1 MKILAALL
9 HPLLPAA
16 AALLLAP
23 GAAAQ
28 GAYLVNIATRAPV
41 GGAAGTPIPG
51 FVLAGAGSKPVL
63 VRAAGPGLGAF
74 GVAGTL
80 ADPRVELFG
89 GSTRLAEND
98 NWTTA
103 DAAVMA
109 RVGAFAFPGGSRD
122 AALVAS
128 LRSGDH
134 SVPVLAADSGSGVA
148 LVEVYDTAPGIGPAI
163 VNASTRAFVGTG
175 DNVLIP
181 GFVVGGTGTMRL
193 LIRAVGPALA
203 GFGVAGALAD
213 PTITLYR
220 DGRALWTN
228 DNWSASEQA
237 AELANAAA
245 AVGAFALTAGGRDAA
260 MLVTVSPGAYSAVVS
275 GVGGTSGTALVELY
289 VVPPGA
295 VTLKEGEWSAR
306 ANLLEPNSEM
316 SVAELD
322 GRIYIVGGYPATRV
336 SVPTVQV
343 YDTATDS
350 WSLGAP
356 LPVALNH
363 TVSAAVNGR
372 LYVIGGQPSAGG
384 SGPWVNTVYEYDPAR
399 RTWST
404 RAPMPTARGGGA
416 GAVIDGK
423 IYVAGGRP
431 PRGNDFAVYDPAANS
446 WRTLPDLPSQR
457 NHVGA
462 VALGG
467 KFYVMGGRLESG
479 FESAMTAV
487 VEVYDPVANQW
498 STRAPMPRPRGGLNA
513 VVAHGYIHAFG
524 GEGTNDTPTGVFP
537 DHDVYDPAR
546 NVWIKLPPMPVPV
559 HGVTGCSFINGL
571 IHLTGGGM
579 MEGGASGGVLHQVFR
594 PATAYR

>member
-98 NWTTA
+98 NWITA

-134 SVPVLAADSGSGVA
+134 SAPVLAADSGSGVA
-148 LVEVYDTAPGIGPAI
+148 LVEVYDTAPGTGPAI

-213 PTITLYR
+213 RRRQRQL
-220 DGRALWTN
+220 GRHGG
-228 DNWSASEQA
+228 A
-237 AELANAAA
+237 ARRLRAGRGLRAGAGVARRRAA
-245 AVGAFALTAGGRDAA
+245 RDAA
-260 MLVTVSPGAYSAVVS
+260 ARRLHRAGLRHRRHRHRAGRGLRSAVTKNRRHGRRAVSPVVGRS
-275 GVGGTSGTALVELY
+275 GRS
-289 VVPPGA
+289 
-295 VTLKEGEWSAR
+295 
-306 ANLLEPNSEM
+306 
-316 SVAELD
+316 D
-322 GRIYIVGGYPATRV
+322 RIYFF
-336 SVPTVQV
+336 
-343 YDTATDS
+343 
-350 WSLGAP
+350 
-356 LPVALNH
+356 
-363 TVSAAVNGR
+363 
-372 LYVIGGQPSAGG
+372 
-384 SGPWVNTVYEYDPAR
+384 
-399 RTWST
+399 
-404 RAPMPTARGGGA
+404 PTAR
-416 GAVIDGK
+416 
-423 IYVAGGRP
+423 R
-431 PRGNDFAVYDPAANS
+431 
-446 WRTLPDLPSQR
+446 
-457 NHVGA
+457 
-462 VALGG
+462 
-467 KFYVMGGRLESG
+467 
-479 FESAMTAV
+479 
-487 VEVYDPVANQW
+487 
-498 STRAPMPRPRGGLNA
+498 
-513 VVAHGYIHAFG
+513 
-524 GEGTNDTPTGVFP
+524 
-537 DHDVYDPAR
+537 
-546 NVWIKLPPMPVPV
+546 
-559 HGVTGCSFINGL
+559 
-571 IHLTGGGM
+571 
-579 MEGGASGGVLHQVFR
+579 
-594 PATAYR
+594 